1 VQNPKSR
8 AVQPLFH
15 DRQVAKAIYL
25 RHMSAMKEV
34 LNLGEMKFGNRESPA
49 YKTYKK
55 IVMDAF
61 YNAMLDVLVSMEMA
75 GILKKCPCGT
85 TIRQGYQTCPG
96 CNGAGYCNAD
106 AFDAA
111 IAGFVPVE
119 ADVTPEEEND
129 GENFNK

>member
-1 VQNPKSR
+1 MQNPKNKGI
-8 AVQPLFH
+8 QPLFK

-61 YNAMLDVLVSMEMA
+61 YNAMLDVLSSMEKA
-75 GILKKCPCGT
+75 GVLQKCPCGT
-85 TIRQGYQTCPG
+85 TIRQGYQTCQK
-96 CNGAGYCNAD
+96 CNGAGHCNTD

-111 IAGFVPVE
+111 IADFVPLENEV
-119 ADVTPEEEND
+119 PEEEED
-129 GENFNK
+129 VENFNR